1 MVAEQ
6 PRYLDNGK
14 LDMSSVELKV
24 VDFGIFGSIAGFR
37 MENVNCGSLK
47 YMAPELISGDMRS
60 TPKIDVWSLGLML
73 HGLVFG
79 FLPFRSQK
87 TVEKMKQVIKEEE
100 LDYKYI
106 KRLKPASISIEER
119 QELNKRLRRMSDD
132 LIDLILKMLHKDPY
146 ERIDVHSIYQHPW
159 MQKYKAKFE
168 DWSDSEEEDTKM

>member
-6 PRYLDNGK
+6 PRYTEDGK

-47 YMAPELISGDMRS
+47 FMAPELVGGDMRS

-79 FLPFRSQK
+79 FLPFRNHNNVEQLK
-87 TVEKMKQVIKEEE
+87 TIIKEE
-100 LDYKYI
+100 
-106 KRLKPASISIEER
+106 
-119 QELNKRLRRMSDD
+119 
-132 LIDLILKMLHKDPY
+132 
-146 ERIDVHSIYQHPW
+146 
-159 MQKYKAKFE
+159 
-168 DWSDSEEEDTKM
+168 